1 MNLLLRQYYF
11 FNLLPSCP
19 SRDIDNVV
27 FIGIFMAK
35 KFFGL
40 VKSSNIGVKKNC
52 DFLIAYKNNFN
63 PGRNT

>member
-19 SRDIDNVV
+19 SKDIDNV

-35 KFFGL
+35 VSFQP
-40 VKSSNIGVKKNC
+40 VKKVEMSG
-52 DFLIAYKNNFN
+52 LRKII
-63 PGRNT
+63 RI